1 MNCII
6 CAGPMGKHFSKDF
19 NAYNLGKVDYRRC
32 DNCGFSASATHFDM
46 SNEEWEA
53 LNLAFHNDSE
63 ARSDNPYNRNQR
75 YFNQSLMLYLMK
87 RNSLIVPGTWLDWG
101 SGSGALSS
109 QLKHNFGIDLHNFD
123 RFMQPKLFPL
133 TQDKL
138 VARGY
143 SLVVNT
149 AVFEHVRNRQTLD
162 EIESYVAKDG
172 SLAIH
177 TLVRGSIPAD
187 PNWMYLLPVHCAFHT
202 NKSMEILMQQWGY
215 SCSVYNEHSKMW
227 VLFKHDPEQISKEVS
242 SLNKLL
248 GWEYLH
254 FKAGFMDYWP

>member
-6 CAGPMGKHFSKDF
+6 CAGPMGKHFSKHF

-63 ARSDNPYNRNQR
+63 ARVDNPYNRNQR
-75 YFNQSLMLYLMK
+75 YFNQALMLHLMK
-87 RNSLIVPGTWLDWG
+87 RNNLIAPGKWLDWG

-109 QLKHNFGIDLHNFD
+109 QLQENFDIELHNFD
-123 RFMQPKLFPL
+123 KFMQPKLLPL
-133 TQDKL
+133 SQEKL
-138 VARGY
+138 VERGY

-162 EIESYVAKDG
+162 EIESYVAEDG
-172 SLAIH
+172 AFAIH

-187 PNWMYLLPVHCAFHT
+187 PSWMYLLPVHCSFHT
-202 NKSMEILMQQWGY
+202 NRSMEILMQQWGY
-215 SCSVYNEHSKMW
+215 TCSAYNEHSKMW
-227 VLFKHDPEQISKEVS
+227 ILFKHDPDHVSKDVS
-242 SLNKLL
+242 SLNNLL

-254 FKAGFMDYWP
+254 FKPGFMDYWP